1 MREPAIIMTKKNNLL
16 QELEK
21 IKNLEED
28 WDNYG
33 ADPINKRVITNAEFL
48 INNLEIKP
56 VNISPTPWG
65 TIQMYWKSKNT
76 DITVEV
82 LEPERDGREFL
93 SYLEIFII
101 VTNNEQET
109 NIISK
114 QFKLSN
120 YNIIDNF
127 VEFFICN

>member
-1 MREPAIIMTKKNNLL
+1 MTKKNNLL

-21 IKNLEED
+21 IKDLKED

-33 ADPINKRVITNAEFL
+33 ADPINKKVITNAEFL
-48 INNLEIKP
+48 INNLETKP
-56 VNISPTPWG
+56 VNIAPTPWG
-65 TIQMYWKSKNT
+65 TIQMYWRSKST
-76 DITVEV
+76 DITIEV
-82 LEPERDGREFL
+82 LEPERDGREFI

-120 YNIIDNF
+120 YSIIDNF

>member
-1 MREPAIIMTKKNNLL
+1 MTKKNNLL

-21 IKNLEED
+21 IKDLKED

-33 ADPINKRVITNAEFL
+33 ADPINKKVITNAEFL

-56 VNISPTPWG
+56 VNIAPTPWG
-65 TIQMYWKSKNT
+65 TIQMYWRSKST

-82 LEPERDGREFL
+82 LEPERNGREFI

-120 YNIIDNF
+120 YSIIDNF

>member
-1 MREPAIIMTKKNNLL
+1 MTKKNNLL

-21 IKNLEED
+21 IKDLKED

-33 ADPINKRVITNAEFL
+33 ADPIDKKVITNAEFL

-56 VNISPTPWG
+56 VNIAPTPWG
-65 TIQMYWKSKNT
+65 TIQMYWRSKST
-76 DITVEV
+76 DITIEV
-82 LEPERDGREFL
+82 LEPERDGREFI

-120 YNIIDNF
+120 YSIVDNF

>member
-1 MREPAIIMTKKNNLL
+1 MTKKDNLL

-21 IKNLEED
+21 IKDLKED

-56 VNISPTPWG
+56 RNITPTPWG
-65 TIQMYWKSKNT
+65 TIQMYWRSKST

-82 LEPERDGREFL
+82 LEPERDGREFI

-120 YNIIDNF
+120 YSIIDNF